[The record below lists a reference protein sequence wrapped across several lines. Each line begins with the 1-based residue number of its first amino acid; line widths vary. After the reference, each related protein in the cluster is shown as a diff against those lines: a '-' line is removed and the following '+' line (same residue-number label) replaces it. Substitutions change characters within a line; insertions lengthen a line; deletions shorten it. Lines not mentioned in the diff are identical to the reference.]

1 MLVFL
6 APDQGALSA
15 LEQEVRRYLA
25 WTSIKNDSQDL
36 NLDAAQNRET
46 ENSLKRS
53 NETVDLRLSETWCWL
68 LVPSVDRADMKTL
81 EWEKTRLS
89 GSADTLITR
98 AAHKLI
104 QNEAIIKEWAPAL
117 LLMEL
122 DDLLW
127 RGVNHLQIKQLWD
140 YLTTYCYL
148 PRLAS
153 YNVLEKAI
161 QRGLQ
166 SEEYFAYA
174 AAVGENRYIDLK
186 YNQSTQIDR
195 SGFLVRVNVARAQIE
210 RERDSRTEPSTPPN
224 NPPDNGERPT
234 GTPDTTPTEPEPAKS
249 MRFFLSAQLDT
260 TRVNRDVQRIL
271 EEIVVHLTQEPDVT
285 MEIRLEVAATAPK
298 GISQQTVRA
307 VSENC
312 RTLKL
317 GDFGFEN

>member
-1 MLVFL
+1 M
-6 APDQGALSA
+6 
-15 LEQEVRRYLA
+15 
-25 WTSIKNDSQDL
+25 
-36 NLDAAQNRET
+36 
-46 ENSLKRS
+46 
-53 NETVDLRLSETWCWL
+53 
-68 LVPSVDRADMKTL
+68 
-81 EWEKTRLS
+81 
-89 GSADTLITR
+89 
-98 AAHKLI
+98 
-104 QNEAIIKEWAPAL
+104 
-117 LLMEL
+117 
-122 DDLLW
+122 
-127 RGVNHLQIKQLWD
+127 
-140 YLTTYCYL
+140 
-148 PRLAS
+148 
-153 YNVLEKAI
+153 
-161 QRGLQ
+161 
-166 SEEYFAYA
+166 
-174 AAVGENRYIDLK
+174 GENRYIDLK

-210 RERDSRTEPSTPPN
+210 RERDSRTEPSTQPN